1 MITVKFFTT
10 LRILL
15 RRAEIQLDITSSTV
29 RDLLQLCEQR
39 ISQPF
44 LHKLVDPQK
53 EIIPGTIILV
63 NGHNI
68 LHLKGLDTPINSGD
82 QIALFP
88 PGGGG

>member
-15 RRAEIQLDITSSTV
+15 RRAELEFDISSTTV
-29 RDLLQLCEQR
+29 RDLLHLCEQR
-39 ISQPF
+39 IPQPF
-44 LHKLVDPQK
+44 LHKLIDPQK
-53 EIIPGTIILV
+53 EIITGTIILV

-68 LHLKGLDTPINSGD
+68 LHLEGLDTPINSGD